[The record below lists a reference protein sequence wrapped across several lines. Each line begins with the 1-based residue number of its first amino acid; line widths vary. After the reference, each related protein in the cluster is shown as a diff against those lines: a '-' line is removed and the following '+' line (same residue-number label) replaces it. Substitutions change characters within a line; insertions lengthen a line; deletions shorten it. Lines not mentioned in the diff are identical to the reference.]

1 MFEKPGERRDSN
13 QLFTKKMDKDYEKY
27 AYFYSRAKNYGIVM
41 KAEHKRTVDGEVV
54 RDVGIRIE
62 FHNGMLKLEKTKE
75 NAEMIKYLRKKIEE
89 EKGVSLYKKSFV
101 EEFKPEKTYTESE
114 VKELLLAQKDKNEK

>member
-1 MFEKPGERRDSN
+1 
-13 QLFTKKMDKDYEKY
+13 
-27 AYFYSRAKNYGIVM
+27 
-41 KAEHKRTVDGEVV
+41 
-54 RDVGIRIE
+54 
-62 FHNGMLKLEKTKE
+62 MLKLEKTKE